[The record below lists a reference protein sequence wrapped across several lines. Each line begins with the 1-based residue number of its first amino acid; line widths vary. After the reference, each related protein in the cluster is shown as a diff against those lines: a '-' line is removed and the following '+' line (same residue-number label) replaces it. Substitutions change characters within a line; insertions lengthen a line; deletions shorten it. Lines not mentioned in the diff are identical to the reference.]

1 MSDIPRG
8 FRNNN
13 PGNID
18 RHPGVRWQGQAADQS
33 GDPRFIVF
41 KAPEWGIRAI
51 ARVLITYQDK
61 RRARDGGRIDTIQEI
76 IDRWAPPSENNTG
89 AYARH
94 VARLTGIG
102 VDETLDVY
110 DYETM
115 CALVQAIITHEN
127 GVQPYSSEI
136 IARGLGLAG
145 IVPE

>member
-1 MSDIPRG
+1 MSELPRG
-8 FRNNN
+8 LRNNN

-18 RHPGVRWQGQAADQS
+18 RQPGVRWQGMAANQS
-33 GDPRFIVF
+33 RDSRFVVF
-41 KAPEWGIRAI
+41 RSPDWGIRAI

-61 RRARDGGRIDTIQEI
+61 RQARDGSRIDTIQEI
-76 IDRWAPPSENNTG
+76 IDRWAPSVENDTS

-110 DYETM
+110 DYATM
-115 CALVQAIITHEN
+115 YALVQAIIVHEN
-127 GVQPYSSEI
+127 GMQPYSPEMI
-136 IARGLGLAG
+136 TRGLELAG